1 MALAITV
8 WTLTSEPSRLA
19 TWLPPEA
26 SRRSSRLMVVVEE
39 LTSRGVL
46 LQDVVLVSNPVVAGI
61 GHPVQSCP
69 EQLAV
74 ETAEVLRVL
83 PESLAGILISVGRQ
97 PTHQAGLNL
106 ASVRELSPGRPLS
119 FFVGRSAT
127 VPALSVWRGEPAQRT
142 RAQCAVSRRLAE
154 LATMSPAARAT
165 A

>member
-1 MALAITV
+1 
-8 WTLTSEPSRLA
+8 
-19 TWLPPEA
+19 
-26 SRRSSRLMVVVEE
+26 MVVVEE